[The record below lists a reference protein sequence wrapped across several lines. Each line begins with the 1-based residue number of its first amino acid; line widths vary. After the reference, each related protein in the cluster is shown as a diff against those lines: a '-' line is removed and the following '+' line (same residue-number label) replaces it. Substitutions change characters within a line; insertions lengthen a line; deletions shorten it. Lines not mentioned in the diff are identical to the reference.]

1 MSWTADII
9 YSLLLDRA
17 QLSKKN
23 RWIDSDGRIYIQ
35 FSNAS
40 LAKALHKCEASVR
53 NALRELEKAG
63 LIEKRFNSGSANTI
77 YLKLPDSPESQSK
90 PRPKTDTQ
98 PCQKTSTLPRQKTNT
113 PSVRNMTP
121 PCQETDTGGARKL
134 TPSHTKV
141 NHTESVNL
149 KKEKAPPR
157 KSYGSYGNVFLT
169 DAEYQ
174 KLSADIPYLD
184 NLIEQLSAYMESS
197 GKKYKS
203 HAATLRVWAARDRNQ
218 QKPRSSGIPDY
229 TFEEGES
236 L

>member
-1 MSWTADII
+1 MSWTAEII
-9 YSLLLDRA
+9 YSLLLYRA

-23 RWIDSDGRIYIQ
+23 RWIDSEGRIYIQ

-63 LIEKRFNSGSANTI
+63 LIEKRSNAGSANTI
-77 YLKLPDSPESQSK
+77 YLKLPDSSESQPK

-98 PCQKTSTLPRQKTNT
+98 PCQKTSTLPHQKANT
-113 PSVRNMTP
+113 PPVRNMTP
-121 PCQETDTGGARKL
+121 PCQETNTGGARKL
-134 TPSHTKV
+134 TPRYKELDNRTV
-141 NHTESVNL
+141 NS
-149 KKEKAPPR
+149 KREKALAR
-157 KSYGSYGNVFLT
+157 QSYGSYGNVFLT

-174 KLSADIPYLD
+174 KLSVDIPYLD
-184 NLIEQLSAYMESS
+184 NLIEQLSAYMEST

-203 HAATLRVWAARDRNQ
+203 HAATLRVWAARDRYQ
-218 QKPRSSGIPDY
+218 QKPRSSGMPDY
-229 TFEEGES
+229 SFKEGES

>member
-1 MSWTADII
+1 MSWTAEII
-9 YSLLLDRA
+9 YSLLLYRA

-23 RWIDSDGRIYIQ
+23 RWIDSEGRIYIQ

-40 LAKALHKCEASVR
+40 LAKALHKSETPVR

-63 LIEKRFNSGSANTI
+63 LIEKQLNAGSANTI
-77 YLKLPDSPESQSK
+77 YLKLPDLSESQSK
-90 PRPKTDTQ
+90 P
-98 PCQKTSTLPRQKTNT
+98 CLKTNT
-113 PSVRNMTP
+113 PPHRKTDTPSVQKQTP
-121 PCQETDTGGARKL
+121 PCLEIDTGSVQKQPPKYKELDNR
-134 TPSHTKV
+134 TV
-141 NHTESVNL
+141 NS
-149 KKEKAPPR
+149 KREKAPTR
-157 KSYGSYGNVFLT
+157 QSYGSYGNVFLT

-184 NLIEQLSAYMESS
+184 NLIEQLSAYMEST

-218 QKPRSSGIPDY
+218 QKPRSSGMPDY
-229 TFEEGES
+229 SFKEGES

>member
-1 MSWTADII
+1 MSWTAEII
-9 YSLLLDRA
+9 YSLLLYRA

-23 RWIDSDGRIYIQ
+23 RWIDSEGRIYIQ

-40 LAKALHKCEASVR
+40 LAKALHKSETPVR

-63 LIEKRFNSGSANTI
+63 LIEKRLNAGSANTI
-77 YLKLPDSPESQSK
+77 YLKLTDSSESQSK
-90 PRPKTDTQ
+90 P
-98 PCQKTSTLPRQKTNT
+98 CLKTNT
-113 PSVRNMTP
+113 PPPRKTDTPYVQKQTP
-121 PCQETDTGGARKL
+121 PCLEMDTGSVQKQ
-134 TPSHTKV
+134 TPKYKELNRTV
-141 NHTESVNL
+141 NS
-149 KKEKAPPR
+149 KREKAPTR
-157 KSYGSYGNVFLT
+157 QSYGSYGNVLLT

-184 NLIEQLSAYMESS
+184 KLIEQLSAYMEST

-218 QKPRSSGIPDY
+218 QKPRSSGMPDY
-229 TFEEGES
+229 SFKEGES

>member
-1 MSWTADII
+1 MSWTAEII
-9 YSLLLDRA
+9 YSLLLYRA

-23 RWIDSDGRIYIQ
+23 RWIDSEGRIYIQ

-40 LAKALHKCEASVR
+40 LAKALHKSETPVR

-63 LIEKRFNSGSANTI
+63 LIEKQLNAGSANTI
-77 YLKLPDSPESQSK
+77 YLKLPDSSESQSK
-90 PRPKTDTQ
+90 PCLKTDT
-98 PCQKTSTLPRQKTNT
+98 PPHRKTDT
-113 PSVRNMTP
+113 PSVQKQTP
-121 PCQETDTGGARKL
+121 PCLEIDTGSVQKQ
-134 TPSHTKV
+134 TPKYKELDNRTV
-141 NHTESVNL
+141 NS
-149 KKEKAPPR
+149 KREKAPTR
-157 KSYGSYGNVFLT
+157 QSYGSYGNVLLT

-184 NLIEQLSAYMESS
+184 NLIEQLSAYMEST

-218 QKPRSSGIPDY
+218 QKPRSSGMPDY
-229 TFEEGES
+229 SFKEGES

>member
-1 MSWTADII
+1 MSWTAEII
-9 YSLLLDRA
+9 YSLLLYRA

-23 RWIDSDGRIYIQ
+23 RWIDSEGRIYIQ

-40 LAKALHKCEASVR
+40 LAKALHKSETPVR

-63 LIEKRFNSGSANTI
+63 LIEKRLNAGSANTI
-77 YLKLPDSPESQSK
+77 YLKLPDSSESQSK
-90 PRPKTDTQ
+90 PCLKTDT
-98 PCQKTSTLPRQKTNT
+98 PPVQKQ
-113 PSVRNMTP
+113 TP
-121 PCQETDTGGARKL
+121 PCLETDTGSVQKQ
-134 TPSHTKV
+134 TPKYKELDNRTV
-141 NHTESVNL
+141 NS
-149 KKEKAPPR
+149 KREKAPTR
-157 KSYGSYGNVFLT
+157 QSYGSYGNVLLT

-184 NLIEQLSAYMESS
+184 NLIEQLSAYMEST

-218 QKPRSSGIPDY
+218 QKPRSSGMPDY
-229 TFEEGES
+229 SFKEGES

>member
-1 MSWTADII
+1 MSWTAEII
-9 YSLLLDRA
+9 YSLLLYRA

-23 RWIDSDGRIYIQ
+23 RWIDSEGRIYIQ

-40 LAKALHKCEASVR
+40 LAKALHKSETPVR

-63 LIEKRFNSGSANTI
+63 LIEKQLNAGSANTI
-77 YLKLPDSPESQSK
+77 YLKLPDPSESQSK
-90 PRPKTDTQ
+90 P
-98 PCQKTSTLPRQKTNT
+98 CLKTNT
-113 PSVRNMTP
+113 PPHRKTDTPSVQKQTP
-121 PCQETDTGGARKL
+121 PCLEIDTGSVQKQPLKYKELDNR
-134 TPSHTKV
+134 TV
-141 NHTESVNL
+141 NS
-149 KKEKAPPR
+149 KREKAPTR
-157 KSYGSYGNVFLT
+157 QSYGSYGNVFLT

-184 NLIEQLSAYMESS
+184 NLIEQLSAYMEST

-218 QKPRSSGIPDY
+218 QKPRSSGMPDY
-229 TFEEGES
+229 SFREGES

>member
-1 MSWTADII
+1 MSWTAEII
-9 YSLLLDRA
+9 YSLLLYRA

-23 RWIDSDGRIYIQ
+23 RWIDSEGRIYIQ

-40 LAKALHKCEASVR
+40 LAKALHKSETPVR

-63 LIEKRFNSGSANTI
+63 LIEKRLNAGSANTI
-77 YLKLPDSPESQSK
+77 YLKLPDSSESQSK
-90 PRPKTDTQ
+90 P
-98 PCQKTSTLPRQKTNT
+98 CLKTNT
-113 PSVRNMTP
+113 PPPRKTDTPSVQKQTP
-121 PCQETDTGGARKL
+121 PCLEMDTGSVQKQ
-134 TPSHTKV
+134 TPKYKELNRTV
-141 NHTESVNL
+141 NS
-149 KKEKAPPR
+149 KREKAPTR
-157 KSYGSYGNVFLT
+157 QSYGSYGNVLLT

-184 NLIEQLSAYMESS
+184 KLIEQLSAYMEST

-218 QKPRSSGIPDY
+218 QKPRSSGMPDY
-229 TFEEGES
+229 SFKEGER

>member
-1 MSWTADII
+1 MSWTAEII
-9 YSLLLDRA
+9 YSLLLYRA

-23 RWIDSDGRIYIQ
+23 RWIDSEGRIYIQ

-40 LAKALHKCEASVR
+40 LAKALHKSETPVR

-63 LIEKRFNSGSANTI
+63 LIEKRLNAGSANTI
-77 YLKLPDSPESQSK
+77 YLKLPDSSESQ
-90 PRPKTDTQ
+90 
-98 PCQKTSTLPRQKTNT
+98 
-113 PSVRNMTP
+113 TP
-121 PCQETDTGGARKL
+121 PCLEMDTGSVQKQ
-134 TPSHTKV
+134 TPKYKELDNRTV
-141 NHTESVNL
+141 NS
-149 KKEKAPPR
+149 KREKAPTR
-157 KSYGSYGNVFLT
+157 QSYGSYGNVLLT

-184 NLIEQLSAYMESS
+184 NLIEQLSAYMEST

-218 QKPRSSGIPDY
+218 QKPRSSGMPDY
-229 TFEEGES
+229 SFKEGES